1 MRNPFARELRELRTS
16 LSPGSCRE
24 RLRAQVGSIWN
35 PFAVWGHPLRGRVT
49 ERGFWVRKTIL
60 YRNSFQTE
68 AHGRWFAEGNGTRI
82 EVQLGVSRFVPA
94 FLALWIS
101 ILLVA
106 WLALAVSPGGS
117 GGATRPE
124 DVWVAH
130 WLPPLMILFGIA
142 LLGFGRWLAR
152 NESRD
157 LIEFLS
163 RTFECPPDAT
173 PIA

>member
-1 MRNPFARELRELRTS
+1 MNSIATPS
-16 LSPGSCRE
+16 LS
-24 RLRAQVGSIWN
+24 QVAITS
-35 PFAVWGHPLRGRVT
+35 A
-49 ERGFWVRKTIL
+49 
-60 YRNSFQTE
+60 S
-68 AHGRWFAEGNGTRI
+68 RI

-152 NESRD
+152 NEARE
-157 LIEFLS
+157 LLEFLS